1 VKRAALVVFGLL
13 AVTEIGSHIF
23 AWPGVHAVVKPL
35 LMPALL
41 VWYALAA
48 GTGRRSVWVMAA
60 LVFSCAGDV
69 LLLFQGRPNF
79 FIFGLAAFLVAHLLY
94 IFAYRQHQH
103 EADTSAL
110 QHVRKLRMAFPVL
123 LAGIGLVVVLYPVL
137 GEMRFP
143 VVAYAAVI
151 QAMVIA
157 AVFRWGRTANAS
169 FWAVFAGALLFMIS
183 DSLIAVNKFYTPLDG
198 ASQWIMTTYL
208 SGQFLIVFGLLK
220 H

>member
-1 VKRAALVVFGLL
+1 
-13 AVTEIGSHIF
+13 
-23 AWPGVHAVVKPL
+23 
-35 LMPALL
+35 
-41 VWYALAA
+41 
-48 GTGRRSVWVMAA
+48 
-60 LVFSCAGDV
+60 
-69 LLLFQGRPNF
+69 
-79 FIFGLAAFLVAHLLY
+79 
-94 IFAYRQHQH
+94 
-103 EADTSAL
+103 
-110 QHVRKLRMAFPVL
+110 
-123 LAGIGLVVVLYPVL
+123 
-137 GEMRFP
+137 MRFP